1 MQVQIKYYLGIFWR
15 SKASTVCQSHT
26 LYASLI
32 CCCCSA
38 WFWIH
43 QKPGCKNP
51 LSVREGCFLLTD
63 GYSIPGTQAS
73 PERCQDVEWNN
84 HGEADWHFF
93 TPTCLISAATSRHV
107 GHNSHSMNAA
117 PSHRHIRTAMAA
129 AAEQIG
135 QWWLLIT
142 GWESFKSVKMNKA
155 IKHSVLLPFYA
166 WIYNISEAKKKR
178 KNLDHLRLE
187 WVFLVF

>member
-1 MQVQIKYYLGIFWR
+1 M
-15 SKASTVCQSHT
+15 ASSVCPSHT
-26 LYASLI
+26 LYCIPLSDMTVAVQPDSECI
-32 CCCCSA
+32 K
-38 WFWIH
+38 
-43 QKPGCKNP
+43 KPGCKNP

-73 PERCQDVEWNN
+73 PERCQGVEWSS

-135 QWWLLIT
+135 QWWLQMM
-142 GWESFKSVKMNKA
+142 GWESFKSVKMNKEMKYSYIFFA
-155 IKHSVLLPFYA
+155 LLC
-166 WIYNISEAKKKR
+166 
-178 KNLDHLRLE
+178 LDL
-187 WVFLVF
+187 